1 VVNASLNW
9 ASIVGIV
16 LAVGG
21 ALLYFMRSFKPAL
34 ARDYDVFFAAVGLLC
49 GGILFFQGWR
59 LDPILQFGQFLLAGT
74 TVFFAYESVRLRGIT
89 TEQARR
95 SSFID
100 DDDGPPVGPRIGG
113 RDAWGNDLD
122 RFDEPEPLRRR
133 IRSRQG
139 MDEPADGEDFYRPR
153 TSPRT
158 AIPERAVSRSG
169 RGSASDDWNPGPS
182 AAGPRDLPPRTGRYG
197 PDASAGDSYGN
208 GPGPRASAYGSGPGP
223 AAEAG
228 PGFGAR
234 RRDKDDGRRG
244 TRPSANSSADDMPR
258 SGRRPGSGPIQP
270 PGGAPLGSPSRGNA
284 SLGNPSLGN
293 PSLGN
298 RGAVPQGSPIAG
310 SSPYGSRSAAG
321 QEPGLGNRPGP
332 LGAAPRSNQ
341 PPLGRSGS
349 PRPAGPGMADAEFR
363 SLHQENGSAS
373 ASPGAER
380 PGARGDGR
388 PSGLSSESGPGA
400 SGNAPASAPPRRDN
414 SSRFDD

>member
-1 VVNASLNW
+1 MVNASLNW

-95 SSFID
+95 SSFFD
-100 DDDGPPVGPRIGG
+100 DDEGAPAGPRIGG

-139 MDEPADGEDFYRPR
+139 IDEPADEEDFYRPR
-153 TSPRT
+153 TSPRP

-169 RGSASDDWNPGPS
+169 RGSAADDWNPGPS
-182 AAGPRDLPPRTGRYG
+182 GAGPRDLPPRTGRYG
-197 PDASAGDSYGN
+197 PDGAAGESYGTS
-208 GPGPRASAYGSGPGP
+208 PSPRTSAYGSGGPGP
-223 AAEAG
+223 SGDAA

-234 RRDKDDGRRG
+234 RRDRDDGRRG
-244 TRPSANSSADDMPR
+244 TRPSAISSADDMPR
-258 SGRRPGSGPIQP
+258 SGRRPGSGPVQP
-270 PGGAPLGSPSRGNA
+270 PSGAPLGS
-284 SLGNPSLGN
+284 
-293 PSLGN
+293 

-310 SSPYGSRSAAG
+310 GSTYGSRAGAG
-321 QEPGLGNRPGP
+321 QEPGPANRPGP
-332 LGAAPRSNQ
+332 LSSAPRSNQ
-341 PPLGRSGS
+341 PPLGRSAS
-349 PRPAGPGMADAEFR
+349 PRSAGPAIGDAEFR
-363 SLHQENGSAS
+363 PLRQNEGP
-373 ASPGAER
+373 ASPQADR
-380 PGARGDGR
+380 PAARGEGR
-388 PSGLSSESGPGA
+388 PAAPSAESGPGR
-400 SGNAPASAPPRRDN
+400 SGGSAASAPPGRDN

>member
-1 VVNASLNW
+1 MVNASLNW

-197 PDASAGDSYGN
+197 PDASAGDGYGN
-208 GPGPRASAYGSGPGP
+208 GAGPRASAYGSGPGP
-223 AAEAG
+223 AEAG

-244 TRPSANSSADDMPR
+244 TRPSAISSADDMPR

-270 PGGAPLGSPSRGNA
+270 PGGAPLGSPSLGNA
-284 SLGNPSLGN
+284 SLGN

-310 SSPYGSRSAAG
+310 SSPYGSRAAAG

-363 SLHQENGSAS
+363 PLRQENGSSS
-373 ASPGAER
+373 ASPGTER

-388 PSGLSSESGPGA
+388 PSGPSSESGPGTI
-400 SGNAPASAPPRRDN
+400 GNAPASAPPRRDN

>member
-1 VVNASLNW
+1 MVNASLNW

-169 RGSASDDWNPGPS
+169 RGSASDDWNPDPS

-197 PDASAGDSYGN
+197 PDGSGGDSYAN
-208 GPGPRASAYGSGPGP
+208 GAGPRASAYGSGGPGP
-223 AAEAG
+223 SAEASS
-228 PGFGAR
+228 GFGAR
-234 RRDKDDGRRG
+234 RRDKDEGRRG
-244 TRPSANSSADDMPR
+244 TRPSASSSADDMPR
-258 SGRRPGSGPIQP
+258 SGRRPASGLIQP
-270 PGGAPLGSPSRGNA
+270 PGGAPLGSPALGNRP
-284 SLGNPSLGN
+284 LGNPALS
-293 PSLGN
+293 N

-310 SSPYGSRSAAG
+310 ASPYGSRAGAG

-332 LGAAPRSNQ
+332 LGAAPRSTQ

-349 PRPAGPGMADAEFR
+349 PRSAGPGMADAEFR
-363 SLHQENGSAS
+363 PLRQDNGSAS
-373 ASPGAER
+373 PSAER
-380 PGARGDGR
+380 PLARGEGR
-388 PSGLSSESGPGA
+388 PSGPSSESGPGA

>member
-1 VVNASLNW
+1 MVNASLNW

>member
-1 VVNASLNW
+1 MVNASLNW

-100 DDDGPPVGPRIGG
+100 DDDGAPVGPRIGG

-139 MDEPADGEDFYRPR
+139 MDDRADEEDFYRPR

-169 RGSASDDWNPGPS
+169 RGSAPDDWNPGPA
-182 AAGPRDLPPRTGRYG
+182 AAGPRDLPPRAGRYG
-197 PDASAGDSYGN
+197 PEGAGADSYGN
-208 GPGPRASAYGSGPGP
+208 GPGSRTSAYGSSGPGGS
-223 AAEAG
+223 AETT

-234 RRDKDDGRRG
+234 RREKDEGRRG
-244 TRPSANSSADDMPR
+244 TRPSAISSADDMPR
-258 SGRRPGSGPIQP
+258 SGRRPSSGPVQP
-270 PGGAPLGSPSRGNA
+270 PGGA
-284 SLGNPSLGN
+284 
-293 PSLGN
+293 SLGN
-298 RGAVPQGSPIAG
+298 RPLGNPGAVPQGSPIAG
-310 SSPYGSRSAAG
+310 SSAYGARSAAG
-321 QEPGLGNRPGP
+321 PEPGLANRPGP
-332 LGAAPRSNQ
+332 LGSPSRSNQ
-341 PPLGRSGS
+341 PPLGRASS
-349 PRPAGPGMADAEFR
+349 PRPAGPAMSDAEFR
-363 SLHQENGSAS
+363 PLRQNEGP
-373 ASPGAER
+373 ASPAAER
-380 PGARGDGR
+380 PGLRGNGS
-388 PSGLSSESGPGA
+388 PLGPGPESGPGA
-400 SGNAPASAPPRRDN
+400 SISSSTSANPRRDN

>member
-1 VVNASLNW
+1 MVNASLNW

-100 DDDGPPVGPRIGG
+100 DEDGASVGPRIGG

-122 RFDEPEPLRRR
+122 RLDEPEPLRRR

-139 MDEPADGEDFYRPR
+139 MDERTDEEDFYRPR

-169 RGSASDDWNPGPS
+169 RGSAPDDWNPGPS
-182 AAGPRDLPPRTGRYG
+182 PAGPRDLPPRTGRYG
-197 PDASAGDSYGN
+197 PEGAGGDSFGN
-208 GPGPRASAYGSGPGP
+208 GPAPRAAYGSGGPGP
-223 AAEAG
+223 SADAA

-234 RRDKDDGRRG
+234 RRDRDEGRRG
-244 TRPSANSSADDMPR
+244 TRPSAISSADDMPR
-258 SGRRPGSGPIQP
+258 SGRRPEGSPSGP
-270 PGGAPLGSPSRGNA
+270 PGVAPLGS
-284 SLGNPSLGN
+284 
-293 PSLGN
+293 

-310 SSPYGSRSAAG
+310 ASAYGFRPGAG
-321 QEPGLGNRPGP
+321 PEPGLGNGSGP
-332 LGAAPRSNQ
+332 LGAPRSNQ
-341 PPLGRSGS
+341 PPLGRSGGGS
-349 PRPAGPGMADAEFR
+349 GRESGRESGRSSGPAMSDAEFR
-363 SLHQENGSAS
+363 PLRQVEGP
-373 ASPGAER
+373 ASPSADG

-388 PSGLSSESGPGA
+388 PAAPSFESGPGRGGSSAA
-400 SGNAPASAPPRRDN
+400 STTPGRDN

>member
-139 MDEPADGEDFYRPR
+139 MDEPADEEDFYRPR
-153 TSPRT
+153 TSPRP

-169 RGSASDDWNPGPS
+169 RGSAPDDWNPGPS
-182 AAGPRDLPPRTGRYG
+182 ATGPRDLPPRTGRYG
-197 PDASAGDSYGN
+197 PDGAGRDSYGN
-208 GPGPRASAYGSGPGP
+208 GPGPRAGAYGSSGPG
-223 AAEAG
+223 ASSDA

-234 RRDKDDGRRG
+234 RRDKDEGRRG
-244 TRPSANSSADDMPR
+244 TRPSSISDADDMPR
-258 SGRRPGSGPIQP
+258 SGRRPGSGPVQP
-270 PGGAPLGSPSRGNA
+270 PGNTPLGN
-284 SLGNPSLGN
+284 L
-293 PSLGN
+293 SLGN

-310 SSPYGSRSAAG
+310 SSAYGARPGAG
-321 QEPGLGNRPGP
+321 PEPGLGNRPGP
-332 LGAAPRSNQ
+332 LGSSPRSNQ
-341 PPLGRSGS
+341 PPLGRPGS
-349 PRPAGPGMADAEFR
+349 PRSAAPAMSDAEFR
-363 SLHQENGSAS
+363 PLRQNEGPASPAADRPGVRGDGSPLGPSSQSGPGPSVSSSAS
-373 ASPGAER
+373 AT
-380 PGARGDGR
+380 
-388 PSGLSSESGPGA
+388 
-400 SGNAPASAPPRRDN
+400 PRRDN